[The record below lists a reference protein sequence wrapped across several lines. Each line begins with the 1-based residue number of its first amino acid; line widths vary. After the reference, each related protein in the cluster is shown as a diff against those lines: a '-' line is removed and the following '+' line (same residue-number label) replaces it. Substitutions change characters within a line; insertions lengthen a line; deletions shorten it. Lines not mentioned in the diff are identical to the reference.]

1 MPGRDGIDE
10 GPSDEDLAE
19 FGDDAP
25 AGTVRC
31 PHCVADVYEDAVRC
45 QACGEYVKPR
55 AGGRR
60 SAWYVAAVIAAAAA
74 LTAWVVLGW
83 L

>member
-19 FGDDAP
+19 FGDDGPAATAP
-25 AGTVRC
+25 C
-31 PHCVADVYEDAVRC
+31 PHCGADVYEDAVRC
-45 QACGEYVKPR
+45 PACGEYVKPR
-55 AGGRR
+55 GGGRR
-60 SAWYVAAVIAAAAA
+60 STWCVIAVVAAAAA
-74 LTAWVVLGW
+74 LTTWMVLGW